1 MEVGPLRGH
10 LGQRARRR
18 RPGVREFH
26 EPYLAHNARICELLE
41 AGEREAAAEA
51 VAEYLRE
58 AEEHLLRDYPG

>member
-18 RPGVREFH
+18 RPGREFH